1 MNAQSKAG
9 PAELSLVALLAIGVW
24 WLVLGWNWDVVP
36 AGTPNDLTSPH
47 STLDWVLVGVAVL
60 LAGGWLGFRG
70 RPIAAVLMVVV
81 PLVALSAWRMAVAE
95 VVGANLW
102 AVGALVLLLAYG
114 AVAAGGALLGLLVRR
129 ARARSH
135 TE

>member
-36 AGTPNDLTSPH
+36 AGTPNDFTSPH

-60 LAGGWLGFRG
+60 VAGGWLGFRG

-81 PLVALSAWRMAVAE
+81 PLVVLSAWRMAVAE

-129 ARARSH
+129 ARTRSD